1 MPDGLL
7 EPPLRRRIV
16 RGLPDVAR
24 PLVMG
29 VVNVTPDSFSDG
41 GRYLGAEE
49 AVAHGQQLLA
59 EGADLLDIGG
69 ESTRPGAEPL
79 AEDEERRRVIPVI
92 EALHG
97 RAGVPLSIDTY
108 KAGIADAALAAGAS
122 MVNDVSG
129 LRDPR
134 LAEVCAAAGAA
145 LVVTHT
151 VGAPKEKVLDH
162 AYHDVAAEVAAFLGE
177 KLELA
182 RAHGME
188 ADRLLV
194 DPGPDF
200 GKSPAQTV
208 AMLRGLPAVLALGR
222 PVLLA
227 VSRKDFVGAL
237 TGRRPRERLAGT
249 LAAVGYGVDAGAHVL
264 RVHDVGAVADYLEVR
279 AALRGEVEVPAD
291 LRLPEH
297 LRREE

>member
-1 MPDGLL
+1 VILRARDRTL
-7 EPPLRRRIV
+7 EL
-16 RGLPDVAR
+16 GAR
-24 PLVMG
+24 PLLMG
-29 VVNVTPDSFSDG
+29 IVNTSPDSFSG
-41 GRYLGAEE
+41 GDADPVAAARAALE
-49 AVAHGQQLLA
+49 A
-59 EGADLLDIGG
+59 GADLVDVGG
-69 ESTRPGAEPL
+69 ESARTDRPAL
-79 AEDEERRRVIPVI
+79 APDEEIARVVPAI
-92 EALHG
+92 ERIAGDLGAL
-97 RAGVPLSIDTY
+97 VSVDTY
-108 KAGIADAALAAGAS
+108 KPPVAEAGLAAGAS

-129 LRDPR
+129 LRDPG

-162 AYHDVAAEVAAFLGE
+162 AYHDAAAEVAAFLGE

-182 RAHGME
+182 RAHGVAAE
-188 ADRLLV
+188 GLLV

-208 AMLRGLPAVLALGR
+208 AVLRGLPAVVALGR

-237 TGRRPRERLAGT
+237 TGSLPRARLAGT
-249 LAAVGYGVDAGAHVL
+249 LAAIGYGVDAGAHVL
-264 RVHDVGAVADYLEVR
+264 RVHDVGAVGDYLKVR
-279 AALRGEVEVPAD
+279 AALRGEVEVPGD
-291 LRLPEH
+291 LRLPDH

>member
-1 MPDGLL
+1 VILRARDRTLDLSAGPLL
-7 EPPLRRRIV
+7 MGIV
-16 RGLPDVAR
+16 NASR
-24 PLVMG
+24 
-29 VVNVTPDSFSDG
+29 DSFSG
-41 GRYLGAEE
+41 GDADP
-49 AVAHGQQLLA
+49 VAAARVALQA
-59 EGADLLDIGG
+59 GADMVDVGG
-69 ESTRPGAEPL
+69 ESARTDRPALTPEEEIARVVPAIERIAGELGA
-79 AEDEERRRVIPVI
+79 PVS
-92 EALHG
+92 
-97 RAGVPLSIDTY
+97 VDTY
-108 KAGIADAALAAGAS
+108 KPAVAEAALAAGAS

-182 RAHGME
+182 RAHGVE
-188 ADRLLV
+188 AERLVV

-208 AMLRGLPAVLALGR
+208 AVLRGLPAVLALGR

-249 LAAVGYGVDAGAHVL
+249 LAAVGYGVDAGAHLL
-264 RVHDVGAVADYLEVR
+264 RVHDVAAAADYLKVR
-279 AALRGEVEVPAD
+279 AALRGETGAPDD